1 MAIKI
6 AINGYGRIGRDLHR
20 QVLETDDIE
29 VVAINSRAEADS
41 HAYLLKYDSLY
52 GKCDADIQVDHRQ
65 GGAGGKNLKINGK
78 TVYVYQ
84 IKDPAELDWGKHD
97 VDIVIESTGKFTA
110 RADVEKHLK
119 AGAKKVLIT
128 APCKEQDVPNIVM
141 GVNEAD
147 FKASDHKIIS
157 NASCTTNCLAP
168 VMKVL
173 HESFGIEM
181 SFVTTIHAFTY
192 TQNLLDN
199 SNPKDFRRA
208 RATTESIIPTTTGA
222 MESIGRVI
230 PELDGKVDGMAFR
243 VPIPTV
249 SCVDVVAKLGKD
261 VSVSDVNGAF
271 EKYEKGELKGIL
283 GTDSDPVVSVDFRG
297 DSRSAIVD
305 LMSTKVLAG
314 DYVKVIAW
322 YDNEWGYVSRILDLL
337 RWFNQ

>member
-20 QVLETDDIE
+20 QVLKADDLE

-52 GKCDADIQVDHRQ
+52 GKCDADISVK
-65 GGAGGKNLKINGK
+65 GENMVVNGK
-78 TVYVYQ
+78 TVYVYR
-84 IKDPAELDWGKHD
+84 IADPAQLDWKKHD

-110 RADVEKHLK
+110 KADVEKHLK

-128 APCKEQDVPNIVM
+128 APCKDPDVPNIVM
-141 GVNEAD
+141 GVNEGEYKPAD
-147 FKASDHKIIS
+147 YRVVS

-173 HESFGIEM
+173 NDEFKVEQAMVS
-181 SFVTTIHAFTY
+181 TIHAFTH

-199 SNPKDFRRA
+199 SNPGDFRRS

-222 MESIGRVI
+222 MKSIGRVI
-230 PELDGKVDGMAFR
+230 PDLEGKVEGMAFR

-249 SCVDVVAKLGKD
+249 SCIDVVAKLEKE
-261 VSVSDVNGAF
+261 VNVEDLNKAF
-271 EKYEKGELKGIL
+271 VKYEKGDLKDIL
-283 GTDSDPVVSVDFRG
+283 GTDGDPVVSVDFRA
-297 DSRSAIVD
+297 DERSAIVD
-305 LMSTKVLAG
+305 LMSTKVLPNG
-314 DYVKVIAW
+314 FVKVVAW
-322 YDNEWGYVSRILDLL
+322 YDNEWGYVSRVVDLI
-337 RWFNQ
+337 RWFNT